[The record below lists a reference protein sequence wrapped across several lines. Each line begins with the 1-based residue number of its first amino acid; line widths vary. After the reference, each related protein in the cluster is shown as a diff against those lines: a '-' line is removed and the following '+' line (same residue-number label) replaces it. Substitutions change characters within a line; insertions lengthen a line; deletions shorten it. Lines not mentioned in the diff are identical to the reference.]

1 MFTKTL
7 TKIGEIMDKV
17 IFESFGEFLKVKS
30 AETTP
35 YFYAERKGMDSVA
48 FILIDNNRKEKYG
61 VINERKP
68 PMDERYN
75 ELFFVET
82 AFGGSN
88 DMIAD
93 EKYLS
98 MSDSDIITHFK
109 KLVSIEAREEC
120 GYDVSL
126 DKIEFISKEL
136 VSTQMNQWAY
146 LFIVDVTGMEQGD
159 KDPQNAE
166 EAMAT
171 IVWKT
176 FKQVQKMNDWKT
188 KTILFNMI

>member
-1 MFTKTL
+1 
-7 TKIGEIMDKV
+7 MDKV
-17 IFESFGEFLKVKS
+17 IFKSVGEFLKVKS

-48 FILIDNNRKEKYG
+48 FILVDENRTNKYG

-68 PMDERYN
+68 PMDERYDN
-75 ELFFVET
+75 LVFVET

-88 DMIAD
+88 DMIDD

-98 MSDSDIITHFK
+98 MSDDEVIVHFK
-109 KLVSIEAREEC
+109 KLVKIEAREEC
-120 GYDVSL
+120 GYDVDL
-126 DKIEFISKEL
+126 DKIKFISKEL
-136 VSTQMNQWAY
+136 VSTQMNQWA
-146 LFIVDVTGMEQGD
+146 FMFVVDVTNIKQGA

-171 IVWKT
+171 VLWKS